1 VTREIEDMRHGT
13 TRLTLAVAAMIAL
26 AALPT
31 SANAQRYVYDT
42 QYCVRAY
49 DGATDC
55 SYYTL
60 QQCLAAVSATGG
72 DCALN
77 PRYAGEPAPRY
88 RKAPRVYR

>member
-1 VTREIEDMRHGT
+1 MRDVT
-13 TRLTLAVAAMIAL
+13 TRLTIAL
-26 AALPT
+26 AATVALAVLPT
-31 SANAQRYVYDT
+31 PASAQRYVYDT

-55 SYYTL
+55 SYFTL
-60 QQCLAAVSATGG
+60 RQCLAAVSATGG

-88 RKAPRVYR
+88 RRAPRPYR

>member
-1 VTREIEDMRHGT
+1 MRHVT
-13 TRLTLAVAAMIAL
+13 TRLTLALAAMVAL

-31 SANAQRYVYDT
+31 RADAQRYIYDT

-55 SYYTL
+55 SYFTL
-60 QQCLAAVSATGG
+60 QQCLVAVSATGG

-77 PRYAGEPAPRY
+77 PRYAGEPRRRAPRPY
-88 RKAPRVYR
+88 R

>member
-1 VTREIEDMRHGT
+1 MRDVTM
-13 TRLTLAVAAMIAL
+13 RLTLALAATTAL
-26 AALPT
+26 MALPT
-31 SANAQRYVYDT
+31 PADAQRYVYDT

-60 QQCLAAVSATGG
+60 QQCLVAVSATGG

-77 PRYAGEPAPRY
+77 PRYAGEPAARN
-88 RKAPRVYR
+88 RRAPRPAR

>member
-1 VTREIEDMRHGT
+1 MRDVTM
-13 TRLTLAVAAMIAL
+13 RLTLALAATTAL
-26 AALPT
+26 MALPT
-31 SANAQRYVYDT
+31 PADAQRYVYDT

-60 QQCLAAVSATGG
+60 QQCLVAVSATGG

-77 PRYAGEPAPRY
+77 PRYAGEPAPRN
-88 RKAPRVYR
+88 RRAPRPAR